1 MTRADRRSRQEQ
13 TEGRV
18 RESPRKRLGFGL
30 EERVGAAARVGSP
43 EHLQCP
49 PGKGLWSGRCQAPG
63 GRRAEAWSPLQGF
76 SLSPAAA
83 CPLPAHSPSVLL
95 WPLGQRVQGS
105 PRSLTQSFSVRPV
118 NGGWSTWTEWSV
130 CSASCGRGW
139 QKRSRSCNGGAFCEG
154 QNVQKTACATLCP
167 GTSGRHLPHRS
178 SPRHL
183 RALAPS
189 CPPACSPLAPYHPPA
204 RRARLSPRPGWGSV

>member
-1 MTRADRRSRQEQ
+1 MWELQLGLAVLSACSAHWERDCGAGAARLQGAEGQKRGLRSRAFLSAQ
-13 TEGRV
+13 
-18 RESPRKRLGFGL
+18 
-30 EERVGAAARVGSP
+30 
-43 EHLQCP
+43 LQ
-49 PGKGLWSGRCQAPG
+49 
-63 GRRAEAWSPLQGF
+63 
-76 SLSPAAA
+76 
-83 CPLPAHSPSVLL
+83 PAHFQLTA
-95 WPLGQRVQGS
+95 PLSSALAPGQRVQGS

-139 QKRSRSCNGGAFCEG
+139 QKRSRSCTNPAPLNGGAFCEG

-189 CPPACSPLAPYHPPA
+189 CPPACSPLVPSHPPA
-204 RRARLSPRPGWGSV
+204 RRTRLSPRPRWGSV

>member
-1 MTRADRRSRQEQ
+1 MPTGKGTVEQELPGSRGQKGRS
-13 TEGRV
+13 V
-18 RESPRKRLGFGL
+18 AS
-30 EERVGAAARVGSP
+30 
-43 EHLQCP
+43 P
-49 PGKGLWSGRCQAPG
+49 PGLFSQPSCSLPTSSSQ
-63 GRRAEAWSPLQGF
+63 PL
-76 SLSPAAA
+76 
-83 CPLPAHSPSVLL
+83 CPLL

-139 QKRSRSCNGGAFCEG
+139 QKRSRSCTNPAPLNGGAFCEG

-189 CPPACSPLAPYHPPA
+189 CPPACSPLAPSHPPA
-204 RRARLSPRPGWGSV
+204 CRARLSPRPRWGSV